1 MFKGLPL
8 LVAGAGTLLA
18 PVWAGDE
25 GRLWEGKTRTDR
37 TVVVEATVDA
47 APQRVFEA
55 WTTAEG
61 LKTFFGPKAVV
72 EPRVGGAYTLIFSP
86 EADPEGLSLGTKGA
100 RILRFEPGRSLA
112 FEWITFVGQD
122 GLGPERPPYM
132 APAERNARPLPTWVE
147 ISLEPLPEGR
157 THLKLAHY
165 GFRRG
170 GAWETAY
177 PYFTS
182 AWARIVAQ
190 LVAALAGHGAVP
202 AAPHG

>member
-1 MFKGLPL
+1 MTMWKRLPL
-8 LVAGAGTLLA
+8 LVAGAAVLGS
-18 PVWAGDE
+18 PVWAGNE
-25 GRLWEGKTRTDR
+25 NRLWEGKTRTDR

-47 APQRVFEA
+47 APQRVFDA
-55 WTTAEG
+55 WTTPEG

-72 EPRVGGAYTLIFSP
+72 EPRVGGAYTLIFTP

-147 ISLEPLPEGR
+147 LSLEALPQGR

-170 GAWETAY
+170 GPWEAAY

-182 AWARIVAQ
+182 AWAGVVSR
-190 LVAALAGHGAVP
+190 LVASLR
-202 AAPHG
+202 